1 MVIQAELLFFPN
13 QEISRYLEDLQRLL
27 KFNTGSRH
35 PEALTA
41 KCPFIPVSC
50 DFTSFGDIG
59 ACAKFC
65 HRVSTVFPS
74 YELGE
79 PKYQFLRWELA
90 PELSSLSP
98 II

>member
-13 QEISRYLEDLQRLL
+13 QEILLYLEDLQRLFN
-27 KFNTGSRH
+27 FNTGNRH

-41 KCPFIPVSC
+41 KCPFIPVSHG
-50 DFTSFGDIG
+50 FTSFSDIG
-59 ACAKFC
+59 AYAKFC
-65 HRVSTVFPS
+65 HRVSTVLPR
-74 YELGE
+74 YELGD

-98 II
+98 VI

>member
-1 MVIQAELLFFPN
+1 MVIQAGLLFFTN
-13 QEISRYLEDLQRLL
+13 QEILLYLEDLQRLL
-27 KFNTGSRH
+27 KFNTGKRH

-41 KCPFIPVSC
+41 KYPFIPVSH
-50 DFTSFGDIG
+50 DFTSFSDIG

-65 HRVSTVFPS
+65 HRVSTVLPR
-74 YELGE
+74 YELGG

-98 II
+98 VI